1 MNFQQPRLSTK
12 PMKHGLSRF
21 DKLMEDCVNG
31 TMEQS
36 PETLPQTF
44 GRLIDENPLQWS
56 GEKMDLVNIFAELV
70 EDMLSI
76 EQVNGPAEAGMTFF
90 GQFIDHDITLD
101 ATSAIGTRIDPRFI
115 RNVRTPNLD
124 LDCVYGDGPEASP
137 HIYSELE
144 EAKGFLLFGRND
156 NPLDL
161 ARNDRGTALIG
172 DPRND
177 ENILVSQVQGA
188 FICLHNILM
197 THKMDDAG
205 MARDIATCAQDG
217 LPAEVWSDGIVP
229 ALKDFEEVRRFV
241 RLHYQWL
248 VLNRFLPAFCTDEA
262 LEMGRRAH
270 LFPEDAA
277 IMPVEFSA
285 AAFRFGH
292 ATVQPK
298 YALTRGA
305 DPVGLFALEGFKRR
319 TAEGN
324 LDMEM
329 LFDMN
334 GTLAPRARPVGTTVA
349 SPLFALPFVTG
360 PIRFKDVNVPV
371 PQSGNLPLR
380 NILRDRFAL
389 HVASGQQVAA
399 HVGAPV
405 RAVPETLGQHGIEK
419 TPLWFYALEE
429 AERAGGQ
436 LDGAGGAIVAW
447 VLMRLLR
454 LDKTSVLHLPHFTP
468 WAGFGGEDMT
478 MGSLMRFVETHRGS
492 IAHANELKSG

>member
-1 MNFQQPRLSTK
+1 MNPI
-12 PMKHGLSRF
+12 KHGLSRF
-21 DKLMEDCVNG
+21 EKLMEHCVEG
-31 TMEQS
+31 TMEQ
-36 PETLPQTF
+36 PAETLPQTF
-44 GRLIDENPLQWS
+44 GRLLAENPLQWS
-56 GEKMDLVNIFAELV
+56 GDKMDLVNIFADLV
-70 EDMLSI
+70 NDMLST
-76 EQVNGPAEAGMTFF
+76 EPATGTAEAGMTFF

-177 ENILVSQVQGA
+177 ENILVSQIQGA

-197 THKMDDAG
+197 THRRDDAD
-205 MARDIATCAQDG
+205 MAQDIATCAQDG
-217 LPAEVWSDGIVP
+217 LPNEVWSDGIVP
-229 ALKDFEEVRRFV
+229 GLKDFEEVRRFV

-248 VLNRFLPAFCTDEA
+248 VLNRFLPAFCTEEA
-262 LEMGRRAH
+262 LEMARQEH
-270 LFPEDAA
+270 LFPADAA

-298 YALTRGA
+298 YALTEGA
-305 DPVGLFALEGFKRR
+305 EPIGLFALEGFKRR
-319 TAEGN
+319 PVDGN
-324 LDMEM
+324 LEMKM
-329 LFDMN
+329 LFDIN
-334 GTLAPRARPVGTTVA
+334 GTFAPRARPVGLTVA
-349 SPLFALPFVTG
+349 SPLFGLPFVTD

-371 PQSGNLPLR
+371 PESGNLPLR

-405 RAVPETLGQHGIEK
+405 RDVPAKLAPHGIEK
-419 TPLWFYALEE
+419 TPLWYYALEE
-429 AERAGGQ
+429 AELAGGR
-436 LDGAGGAIVAW
+436 LNGAGGAIVAW

-468 WAGFGGEDMT
+468 WAGFGGQNMT
-478 MGSLMRFVETHRGS
+478 MGSLMKFVETHRGG
-492 IAHANELKSG
+492 IAHADQLHSG